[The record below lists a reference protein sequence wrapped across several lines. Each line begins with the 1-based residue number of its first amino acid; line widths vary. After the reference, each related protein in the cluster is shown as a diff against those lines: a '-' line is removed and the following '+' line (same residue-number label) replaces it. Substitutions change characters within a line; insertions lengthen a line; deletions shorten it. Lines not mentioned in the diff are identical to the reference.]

1 MKILLVEDDQA
12 LAAFVRRS
20 FERDGGSFELT
31 IAATPADGVRAMANG
46 GFDLVISEWRLLDG
60 EGLGL
65 LKEQPRCPLLIM
77 DGQGN
82 QQITAAAIRAAEGD
96 VSERNLRLLAD
107 AMPQIVWTA
116 APDGRMDYCNRRWYE
131 FTGFTENTVGDK
143 DWKSVLHP
151 EDFQVSRQAWAASV
165 NSGRD
170 YEVECRFRDR
180 KTNDFR
186 WYLVRAQPL
195 RDERG
200 TITKWVGTSTDI
212 DDGKRLR
219 QSLAE
224 KTMLLQEVHHR
235 VKNNLQVVCS
245 LLSMQIAGAGVPACG
260 ALEDAHS
267 RVLAMSLI
275 HEQLYQSNTLA
286 DLNFG
291 EYIEALADR
300 LFTAYCVDPSRIRLE
315 LNVDLIDLDAN
326 HAIPCGLIL
335 NELLSNSLKHA
346 FRDGRAGAIRVSL
359 KKTGKDHVELTV
371 ADDGNG
377 LPVGFRLEEARS
389 LGLLVVRTLTHQ
401 LRADVSITSDAGA
414 MFRFGWKLAAPAREH
429 AIQ

>member
-1 MKILLVEDDQA
+1 MKLPLVEDE
-12 LAAFVRRS
+12 RKNGERS
-20 FERDGGSFELT
+20 
-31 IAATPADGVRAMANG
+31 
-46 GFDLVISEWRLLDG
+46 
-60 EGLGL
+60 
-65 LKEQPRCPLLIM
+65 
-77 DGQGN
+77 
-82 QQITAAAIRAAEGD
+82 
-96 VSERNLRLLAD
+96 LRLFAD
-107 AMPQIVWTA
+107 AMPQMVWTA
-116 APDGRMDYCNRRWYE
+116 APDGRLDYCNRRWYE
-131 FTGFTENTVGDK
+131 FTGFIENAAGDK

-151 EDFQVSRQAWAASV
+151 DDFQASRDAWTASV
-165 NSGRD
+165 NCGSD

-180 KTNDFR
+180 KTSEYR
-186 WYLVRAQPL
+186 WHLVRALPL

-212 DDGKRLR
+212 DDSKRIR
-219 QSLAE
+219 QALAE
-224 KTMLLQEVHHR
+224 KTTLLQEVHHR

-245 LLSMQIAGAGVPACG
+245 LLSMQIAGADGLPSSG
-260 ALEDAHS
+260 PLEDAHS

-315 LNVDLIDLDAN
+315 LNVDLVDLDAN

-346 FRDGRAGAIRVSL
+346 FRDGRGGAIRVSL
-359 KKTGKDHVELTV
+359 KKTGNDHVELTV

-377 LPVGFRLEEARS
+377 LPAGFRLEDARS
-389 LGLLVVRTLTHQ
+389 LGLLVVRTLIQQ
-401 LRADVSITSDAGA
+401 LRADVLVTSDAGA
-414 MFRFGWKLAAPAREH
+414 MFRFGWKLK
-429 AIQ
+429 